1 MGAACDTVSHVKN
14 ATARIEDT
22 LPSTVPK
29 PGMASQNTAL
39 PTSAAPSAL
48 AALAEQLRD
57 GPLQRLVALQ
67 HQTTALADRLT
78 DGRPSDIEDL
88 ERLVRLSV
96 AAMEHFNA
104 FTREFAAV
112 LRDLTDAERS
122 PH

>member
-1 MGAACDTVSHVKN
+1 
-14 ATARIEDT
+14 
-22 LPSTVPK
+22 
-29 PGMASQNTAL
+29 MASQNTAF
-39 PTSAAPSAL
+39 PSSAAPSAL

-104 FTREFAAV
+104 FTREGAAV